1 LSEKETN
8 IELRSDEV
16 QEIISLVPNWMIRWG
31 NSLILALILFG
42 FFLMWF
48 IKYPDT
54 IKGEAVISTDRET
67 IQLVSKS
74 SGNISYILPEGSK
87 VSEGELIASIQ
98 TNLTREAK
106 DSLIIIVETVKNAL
120 LEDQVIKLPETALT
134 FGELQES
141 YEQLKKAFNQ
151 YQFYKVEK
159 SKEFEIE
166 FILEQIRN
174 HKSLLSVS
182 RQQIKARLDLFEQSQ
197 ERYSSAQLLYKN
209 GALAKTDL
217 YDERQKLAQSE
228 NALVEAKKSRV
239 QSSITIAELKKELR
253 LIETEILKEENDL
266 ITTINSLVRTIENE
280 LKNWESTYEI
290 YAPYGGKLAY
300 LKDLTK
306 DQYLESG
313 QQLFA
318 VVPESKFYSGKL
330 IVPKQGFGKLKV
342 GQKVRIA
349 LDNFPSHEY
358 GYLEGKVT
366 SISLLPNENNYR
378 VDFELNQGMK
388 STYGKV
394 LNFTPKM
401 SGSADIITEDLR
413 LSERIFNKFKNI
425 LN

>member
-1 LSEKETN
+1 MSEKETN

-31 NSLILALILFG
+31 NTSILALILFG

-54 IKGEAVISTDRET
+54 IKGDAIISTDKET

-74 SGNISYILPEGSK
+74 SGNISYILPEGSE
-87 VSEGELIASIQ
+87 VSEGELIALIQ
-98 TNLTREAK
+98 TNLTAEAK
-106 DSLIIIVETVKNAL
+106 DSMMVILGTVKNAL
-120 LEDQVIKLPETALT
+120 LEDHTINLPETALT

-151 YQFYKVEK
+151 FQFYRNEE
-159 SKEFEIE
+159 SREFEIE
-166 FILEQIRN
+166 VILEQIRN

-182 RQQIKARLDLFEQSQ
+182 QQQIKARLDLFEQAKD
-197 ERYSSAQLLYKN
+197 RYSSAKVLYEN

-217 YDERQKLAQSE
+217 YNERQQLAQSE
-228 NALVEAKKSRV
+228 NALIEAKKSSV
-239 QSSITIAELKKELR
+239 QSSITITELKKELR
-253 LIETEILKEENDL
+253 LIETEFSKEENDL
-266 ITTINSLVRTIENE
+266 INTISSLVRTIENE

-290 YAPYGGKLAY
+290 HAPYSGRLAY

-306 DQYLESG
+306 GQYLESS

-318 VVPESKFYSGKL
+318 VVPESEFYSGKL

-378 VDFELNQGMK
+378 VDFELIQGMK

-394 LNFTPKM
+394 LNFTPEM

-413 LSERIFNKFKNI
+413 LSERIFNKLKNI